1 MTISYAIYWKRYFY
15 IELYI
20 LKYFLPIFSKNI
32 FLLLYDEI
40 INITLP
46 LNKNK
51 KKKCTIISVIYLL
64 LIDKLHSNFFSIH
77 SNSQFLK
84 GLSKSINGYFY
95 ILFDNFLITN
105 KIHRLRLVYDFYFHS
120 KFRLNFYT

>member
-32 FLLLYDEI
+32 FILLYDEI

-51 KKKCTIISVIYLL
+51 KKLYNNIGDIFA
-64 LIDKLHSNFFSIH
+64 ID
-77 SNSQFLK
+77 
-84 GLSKSINGYFY
+84 
-95 ILFDNFLITN
+95 
-105 KIHRLRLVYDFYFHS
+105 
-120 KFRLNFYT
+120 